1 MTGVNCLEFT
11 VGLGTCGSLIYSKP
25 RTSQVGKR
33 SLGKYAIRNVFE
45 LGECGY
51 RRIR

>member
-33 SLGKYAIRNVFE
+33 SLGKGLFGCRMTQVFE
-45 LGECGY
+45 KPDSL
-51 RRIR
+51 I